1 MLSTEERIAVVSARL
16 RGFTYQEVQADFERK
31 FRKPGPTRANIRLL
45 MQKFQ
50 RTGSVQ
56 DVRRSGRPQISDQTV
71 QQVSDAVTRSLK
83 ASTRRLSRELGIPQS
98 TVWKILHFTLKKRAY
113 HLQIRHALEHEDYAC
128 REAMCYDLL
137 RAVQEA
143 NLLQNVLF
151 SDEATFH
158 TCGMVNRHN
167 CRVWADEQPNEIMEW
182 ERNTPKVNVW
192 LGLTKSKVYGPFFF
206 GERTVTGNSYIDMLQ
221 QFLQPQLQEDGI
233 LETVV
238 FQQDGAP
245 PHFALIVREY
255 LDATFPRRW
264 IGRGSNRIWAP
275 RSPDLTP
282 LDFFAWG
289 YVKSQVYKVKINSIA
304 NLKER
309 IRQAVRNITPAML
322 NKVFEATVRR
332 WETCMEVQ
340 GGHIE

>member
-1 MLSTEERIAVVSARL
+1 
-16 RGFTYQEVQADFERK
+16 
-31 FRKPGPTRANIRLL
+31 

-56 DVRRSGRPQISDQTV
+56 DVLRSGRPQISDQTV
-71 QQVSDAVTRSLK
+71 QQVSDAVTRSPK

-151 SDEATFH
+151 S
-158 TCGMVNRHN
+158 
-167 CRVWADEQPNEIMEW
+167 EW

-206 GERTVTGNSYIDMLQ
+206 GDRTVTE
-221 QFLQPQLQEDGI
+221 LQEDGI

-255 LDATFPRRW
+255 LDATFPRQW

-282 LDFFAWG
+282 LDFCMGIREIASLQ
-289 YVKSQVYKVKINSIA
+289 SQNQLHCQS
-304 NLKER
+304 
-309 IRQAVRNITPAML
+309 
-322 NKVFEATVRR
+322 
-332 WETCMEVQ
+332 
-340 GGHIE
+340 